1 MQDATESLCAVASPT
16 FQTPQLMNFLNL
28 SSPRRRYWPRFVLPT
43 FLFLSPHFACAA
55 EPERAAAPMAG
66 LTASVE
72 TGHPVHVIVP
82 GGENKLALV
91 LKNDTAQPVAATLH
105 LRVESFDGSAQTEAV
120 PVRIPARGTMRHAF
134 SKKLLGSLGIK
145 WVEWQLEQ
153 GGQKSAAQ
161 KQSFVYMKPSG
172 PTPGRS
178 EGFLFGIAYGA
189 SPDNRSE
196 KAALASAL
204 AGVKV
209 VRTGVSW
216 GATQPKEGEWKW
228 DFGDRIFEVHEKQ
241 NIEVQLIV
249 GGGPAW
255 AVSRTPGP
263 EENAGRIPPRL
274 DAWRPWISAQA
285 KRYGDRVRFWEI
297 WNEPDIGFFQGT
309 TAEYL
314 ALQRAAF
321 EEIKKV
327 TPQTTVMTGGFTS
340 LNHHGIKKEMLETVL
355 RDGQDAFEM
364 LAYHKHGPF
373 PEFAREMDTQLLP
386 LMRKHDALDKPLYF
400 TETAMD
406 TRYGEQHQAATLVK
420 KVALA
425 WSRGARAYTWFNLH
439 DDRRSEGDPRR
450 PGYTYGL
457 LTRDGQPKAVY
468 AAYNAL
474 TAALRDKKFV
484 KQLALP
490 AGQWGFL
497 FQDEAEQVIV
507 AWNEDAAQS
516 GSHLVLETDA
526 TAVAARDMMGNEGS
540 RGLVANRALLQ
551 IGETPHYLVL
561 RGARREP
568 KLAGALAAPSGTFNA
583 IPGQTLQIG
592 TELSNPLPT
601 AQNFAVAW
609 SLPQALGGGTG
620 QRTVAVAPQSRVRVP
635 IAVPVPA
642 ALKAKYGDVE
652 MVAVRYE
659 VAGTPW
665 NGTLRVPVTAG
676 VVMIPRGDFGQWTF
690 SLERQEQVINLREA
704 DPNSDHLLWKGRDD
718 LNAKVWLAHDG
729 QALKLKVLVVDDIAS
744 AATGEK
750 PWEGD
755 SVQFAL
761 QGPGQTGAW
770 QVALS
775 DVNGQPR
782 AQVVETP
789 QGLQAQAKDIGLKIE
804 RKDAQ
809 RTYEVTLPDAKFGLT
824 PQVLSQ
830 GVRFN
835 LLVNDNDG
843 AGRKGWLQIAPG
855 LGREFDPT
863 SFPLL
868 VSQPAK

>member
-1 MQDATESLCAVASPT
+1 MKSSVTNVQGGFWKATLAVIVLIAAT
-16 FQTPQLMNFLNL
+16 TPA
-28 SSPRRRYWPRFVLPT
+28 P
-43 FLFLSPHFACAA
+43 AA
-55 EPERAAAPMAG
+55 PPELAAA
-66 LTASVE
+66 LE
-72 TGHPVHVIVP
+72 TGHPIHVVAP
-82 GGENKLALV
+82 GQEGTVAVV
-91 LKNDTAQPVAATLH
+91 LKNATAQPVSATLH
-105 LRVESFDGSAQTEAV
+105 LRVESFDGSIEQESV
-120 PVRIPARGTMRHAF
+120 VVQIPAGGTTRRPL
-134 SKKLLGSLGIK
+134 SKKMLGRFGIK
-145 WVEWQLEQ
+145 WVEFQLEHA
-153 GGQKSAAQ
+153 GRKSPAQ
-161 KQSFVYMKPSG
+161 KQSLVYMKPSG
-172 PTPGRS
+172 PTPGRA

-204 AGVKV
+204 VGVKV
-209 VRTGVSW
+209 VRSGISW
-216 GATQPKEGEWKW
+216 GATQPKQGEWKW

-249 GGGPAW
+249 GGGPSW

-263 EENAGRIPPRL
+263 DENAGRIPPRL
-274 DAWRPWISAQA
+274 DAWRTWISAQA

-321 EEIKKV
+321 EEIEKV
-327 TPQTTVMTGGFTS
+327 TPQTTVMSGGFTS
-340 LNHHGIKKEMLETVL
+340 LNHHGRKKEMLETVL

-406 TRYGEQHQAATLVK
+406 TRYGEHHQAATLVK

-450 PGYTYGL
+450 PGYSYGL

-468 AAYNAL
+468 AAYNTL

-497 FQDEAEQVIV
+497 FQGEGEQVIV
-507 AWNEDAAQS
+507 AWNEDAARS

-526 TAVAARDMMGNEGS
+526 TGVAARDMMGNLQNK
-540 RGLVANRALLQ
+540 GLVANRALLQ
-551 IGETPHYLVL
+551 IGEMPQYLVL
-561 RGARREP
+561 RGAKREP
-568 KLAGALAAPSGTFNA
+568 KLAGTVVAPSGSFNA
-583 IPGQTLQIG
+583 IPGRTVQID
-592 TELSNPLPT
+592 TDLNNPLPQK
-601 AQNFAVAW
+601 QNFILSW
-609 SLPQALGGGTG
+609 NLPPAFGGGTG
-620 QRTVAVAPQSRVRVP
+620 RRTVEVAPRSRVRVP
-635 IAVPVPA
+635 IPVAVPA
-642 ALKAKYGDVE
+642 TLKAKFGDVE
-652 MVAVRYE
+652 TVALRYE

-665 NGTLRVPVTAG
+665 NGTLSIPVTAG

-690 SLERQEQVINLREA
+690 SLERQEQVVNLREA

-718 LNAKVWLAHDG
+718 SNAKVWLSHDG
-729 QALKLKVLVVDDIAS
+729 QALKLKVLVIDDVFS
-744 AATGEK
+744 PATGEK

-761 QGPGQTGAW
+761 QGPGQVGAW

-775 DVNGQPR
+775 DVNGQAK

-789 QGLQAQAKDIGLKIE
+789 QGLQARGEDIGIKIA
-804 RKDAQ
+804 RKEAQ

-843 AGRKGWLQIAPG
+843 AGRKGWIQVAPG
-855 LGREFDPT
+855 MGREFDAT

-868 VSQPAK
+868 VLSQPAH